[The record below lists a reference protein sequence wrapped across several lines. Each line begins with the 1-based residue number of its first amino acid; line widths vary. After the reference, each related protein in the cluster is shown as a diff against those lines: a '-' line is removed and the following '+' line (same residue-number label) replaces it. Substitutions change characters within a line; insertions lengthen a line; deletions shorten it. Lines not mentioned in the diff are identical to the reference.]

1 MTLPGTPRR
10 TVISVFSGAGG
21 LDLGLESA
29 GFDVLAQVEM
39 NLDCVGTLQRQAKNR
54 VRRTHVFGSRLED
67 LTPGQVLDALG
78 LSKGE
83 LTLLAGGPPCQPF
96 TTSGRRQGLQD
107 ARATTLFPAYLK
119 WVDELD
125 PQALL
130 IENVD
135 GILSAA
141 LLHRPLVERGPRWP
155 WDAEPEERKGSFLKW
170 LVDELRLRD
179 YTISWGIAEAA
190 DYGVPQL
197 RQRAVMIAVKGKD
210 PCWLPRPSFGGT
222 DQPPFRTLRDS
233 LSGVQALGNLMPLSE
248 RKREVYQQIPPGGN
262 WRDLPESVKKQTM
275 GRAYVATG
283 GKSGWWRRLAWD
295 RPSATILGMP
305 DHSSTA
311 LIHPDEIRCLSVNE
325 CAALQSFPPGTEFC
339 GRTRS
344 QYQQIGNA
352 VPPLLGQALGEQ
364 LARFL
369 DGRRE
374 HSLPPVPAWRQTS
387 ANRRPG
393 THGWTVAEEYHL
405 HVQIRPDHIWA
416 VYDVETPDEPRSARK
431 QRH

>member
-1 MTLPGTPRR
+1 MTLVGTSGR
-10 TVISVFSGAGG
+10 TAISLFSGAGG
-21 LDLGLESA
+21 LDLGLEAA
-29 GFDVLAQVEM
+29 GFNILAQVEM
-39 NLDCVGTLQRQAKNR
+39 DPDCVDTLKLQAKNR
-54 VRRTHVFGSRLED
+54 VQKTHVIGSKLED
-67 LTPGQVLDALG
+67 LTPGQVLDDLG
-78 LSKGE
+78 LRKGD

-107 ARATTLFPAYLK
+107 ARATTLFPAYLR

-135 GILSAA
+135 GLLSAA

-155 WDAEPEERKGSFLKW
+155 SDTDPGERKGSFLKW
-170 LVDELRLRD
+170 LLDELKIRK
-179 YTISWGIAEAA
+179 YAITWGIAEAA

-197 RQRAVMIAVKGKD
+197 RQRAVVIAVKGSE
-210 PCWLPRPSFGGT
+210 PCWLPQPRYGGSG
-222 DQPPFRTLRDS
+222 QLPFQTLRDA
-233 LSGVQALGNLMPLSE
+233 LSGIQSLGDVMPLSD
-248 RKREVYQQIPPGGN
+248 RKREVYRQIPPGGN
-262 WRDLPESVKKQTM
+262 WRDLSESAKKQTM
-275 GRAYVATG
+275 GQAYVATG

-311 LIHPDEIRCLSVNE
+311 LIHPDEIRCMSVNE

-344 QYQQIGNA
+344 KYQQIGNA

-364 LARFL
+364 LAGFL
-369 DGRRE
+369 DGKRE
-374 HSLPPVPAWRQTS
+374 DKLPSVPAWRQTS

-393 THGWTVAEEYHL
+393 THGWTTPEGYHL
-405 HVQIRPDHIWA
+405 HVRIRPDHIWA
-416 VYDVETPDEPRSARK
+416 VLDVETPYDPQAARK
-431 QRH
+431 RN